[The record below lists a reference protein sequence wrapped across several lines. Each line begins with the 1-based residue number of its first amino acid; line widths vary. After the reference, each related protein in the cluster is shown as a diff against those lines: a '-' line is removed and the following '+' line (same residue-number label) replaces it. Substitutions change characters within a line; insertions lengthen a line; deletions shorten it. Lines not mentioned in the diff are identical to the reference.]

1 MNNHEPK
8 LRRSTS
14 FSVVPDEAL
23 CCVLDRINDP
33 RDREAISLVCRQ
45 WHRIDSATRKHVT
58 IAFCYSAAPAMLRS
72 RFARLES
79 LKLKGKPRAAMY
91 NLIPEDWGGYASPW
105 IAELA
110 SGFDCLKELHLRR
123 MVVYDEDIRMLVGAR
138 GHALQSLKLD
148 RCSGFST
155 DGLRIIATNCRCLRT
170 LYLEDSTIIDHGG
183 EWLHDLATSNNVLMH
198 LNFYMT
204 ELKILAKD
212 LELLACNCKSLISLK
227 LSECDLIALINFF
240 KSASKLEE
248 FGGGSFNVNQG
259 EVGAYNKVVFPPRL
273 LSLGLFIMGTN
284 EVSVIYPF
292 CASLK
297 KLDLQYTF
305 FLNTEDHCQL
315 IQKCPNLE
323 VLEVR
328 NVIGDRGL
336 EVVSNTCKRLRH
348 LRVERG
354 DDDPGQQNEQGR
366 VTQAGMMSIAVGCR
380 ELEYI
385 AIYASDI
392 SNAALEAF
400 GTFSSNL
407 RDFRIV
413 LLDSEE
419 NITDLPLDNGVRALL
434 RGCTKLGRFAF
445 YLRPGGLSDVGL
457 GYVGEYSGNIR
468 YMLLGNVG
476 ESDMGLMRFAVGCKK
491 LVKLELRS
499 CCWFS
504 EHALA
509 RAMLQ
514 LPSLRYVWVQGYK
527 ASLNGEGLREMRR
540 RYWNIEFIPPG
551 IEECQEASEEGR
563 ATLVTQPQLLAYY
576 SLAGQRMDHPEYVV
590 PLF

>member
-1 MNNHEPK
+1 MDDNHHGPR
-8 LRRSTS
+8 LRRM
-14 FSVVPDEAL
+14 VPDEAL
-23 CCVLDRINDP
+23 YCVLDRIDDP

-79 LKLKGKPRAAMY
+79 LKLKGKPRAAMF

-123 MVVYDEDIRMLVGAR
+123 MVVTDEDIGMLVGAR
-138 GHALQSLKLD
+138 GHAFQSLKLD

-170 LYLEDSTIIDHGG
+170 LYLEESTIIDHGG
-183 EWLHDLATSNNVLMH
+183 EWLHDLATNNTVLMH

-204 ELKILAKD
+204 ELRILAKD

-227 LSECDLIALINFF
+227 LSECDLIALIKFF

-248 FGGGSFNVNQG
+248 FGGGSFNVDQG
-259 EVGAYNKVVFPPRL
+259 EAGAYNKVVFPPRL
-273 LSLGLFIMGTN
+273 LSLSLLFMGTN

-297 KLDLQYTF
+297 KLDLQYT

-366 VTQAGMMSIAVGCR
+366 VTQAGLMSVAVGCR

-407 RDFRIV
+407 RDFRLV

-434 RGCTKLGRFAF
+434 RGCSKLGRFAF

-476 ESDMGLMRFAVGCKK
+476 ESDMGLMRFAMGCKK

-509 RAMLQ
+509 LAMLQ
-514 LPSLRYVWVQGYK
+514 LPSLRYVWVQGYI
-527 ASLNGEGLREMRR
+527 ASLDGEGLREMRR
-540 RYWNIEFIPPG
+540 RYWNIEFIPPE
-551 IEECQEASEEGR
+551 IEESEEASEEGR